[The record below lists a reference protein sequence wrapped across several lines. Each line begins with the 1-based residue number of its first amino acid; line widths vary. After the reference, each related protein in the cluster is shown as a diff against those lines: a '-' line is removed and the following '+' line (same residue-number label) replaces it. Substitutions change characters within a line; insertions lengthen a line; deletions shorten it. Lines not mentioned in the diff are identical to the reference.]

1 MKDKLNLV
9 FKPFLIALIGLVT
22 CYTLLHWLLSVR
34 FDVVHLRDTITGFI
48 LPMVAAGVVTVLC
61 VYPRLKV
68 LRLKE
73 TFPYL
78 IIAWIGMTIPTVIA
92 QMYMTTAT
100 GQLTRLETI
109 AQIRSSSHA
118 PTRYYET
125 NTYHVDTTNIHFYA
139 TFEVGD
145 RYSEDLNLYLYAVLP
160 IYATAADTVSHPPSA
175 WLGVLYR
182 DRISN
187 KLSLEHKQEVFE
199 VFVHRSQISAKERD
213 YTAFACFERIE
224 STSEDYENYCI
235 ALNDGQYIVP
245 DGVILHGMSQPYA
258 ERSGSRG
265 MYLLI
270 AIVVAIVIW
279 FILSIIPQI
288 NTEEVECI
296 KAGRPDRTA
305 RKEWLKNMRAI
316 TPHEGFF
323 ITPILIYANV
333 VVFLIMVFC
342 GLGFVNFQ
350 AYDLLKWGACYA
362 PLVRA
367 GEWWRL
373 LTSTYV
379 HSGAMH
385 LLANM
390 GSLIIAGIIL
400 EVRVSR
406 TQYLGVY
413 VVSGVIASIS
423 SVLSHESPVVGV
435 GASGAIMGLFGALA
449 GFLLTRAY
457 SSPNVKS
464 LLKDIAFFIGAN
476 LLFGLVPGVDN
487 AAHLGGLLSGLV
499 GGLVLS
505 PFVREYK
512 NV

>member
-1 MKDKLNLV
+1 
-9 FKPFLIALIGLVT
+9 
-22 CYTLLHWLLSVR
+22 
-34 FDVVHLRDTITGFI
+34 
-48 LPMVAAGVVTVLC
+48 
-61 VYPRLKV
+61 
-68 LRLKE
+68 
-73 TFPYL
+73 
-78 IIAWIGMTIPTVIA
+78 
-92 QMYMTTAT
+92 
-100 GQLTRLETI
+100 
-109 AQIRSSSHA
+109 
-118 PTRYYET
+118 
-125 NTYHVDTTNIHFYA
+125 
-139 TFEVGD
+139 
-145 RYSEDLNLYLYAVLP
+145 
-160 IYATAADTVSHPPSA
+160 
-175 WLGVLYR
+175 
-182 DRISN
+182 
-187 KLSLEHKQEVFE
+187 
-199 VFVHRSQISAKERD
+199 
-213 YTAFACFERIE
+213 
-224 STSEDYENYCI
+224 
-235 ALNDGQYIVP
+235 
-245 DGVILHGMSQPYA
+245 MSQPYA

-505 PFVREYK
+505 PFVGEYK